1 MACLKTHGDKRW
13 GWTLNSPVTRLSNA
27 VEFYKN
33 LLKIFFLQ
41 VLPLPERLPQ
51 VAVLRAEPSGSPSQ
65 PPVPAAVL

>member
-1 MACLKTHGDKRW
+1 M
-13 GWTLNSPVTRLSNA
+13 TRLSNA